1 MLILLLSSYL
11 AILVSL
17 SILCGSFVPNH
28 QTNQPAFVKQTLTF
42 YKHMEYYKCVS
53 ILQLITDLFTLT
65 QTHSLFTFNYTN
77 VYLILIE
84 LSSNL

>member
-17 SILCGSFVPNH
+17 SILCGSFVPKSP
-28 QTNQPAFVKQTLTF
+28 NQPAFVKQTLTF

-84 LSSNL
+84 LSSNI